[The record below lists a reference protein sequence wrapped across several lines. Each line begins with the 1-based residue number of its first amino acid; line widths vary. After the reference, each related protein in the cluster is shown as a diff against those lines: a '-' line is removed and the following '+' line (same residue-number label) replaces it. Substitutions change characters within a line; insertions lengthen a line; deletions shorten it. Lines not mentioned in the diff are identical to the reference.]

1 MLHNQCKANLAE
13 TRESI
18 LKCLRGDREYGI
30 NGTAAMSLLILVI
43 CHLAAA
49 VIGALEI
56 HRQSEYDLI
65 TLVVAHASRDSEVL
79 FRKALK

>member
-1 MLHNQCKANLAE
+1 MLYNQCKANLAE
-13 TRESI
+13 SRESI

-43 CHLAAA
+43 CHLAVA
-49 VIGALEI
+49 VIGTLET

-65 TLVVAHASRDSEVL
+65 TLVVAYASRDSEVL

>member
-30 NGTAAMSLLILVI
+30 NGTATMSLLILVI

-49 VIGALEI
+49 LIGALEI
-56 HRQSEYDLI
+56 HRQSKYDLI
-65 TLVVAHASRDSEVL
+65 TLVVVHASRHSEVL

>member
-1 MLHNQCKANLAE
+1 
-13 TRESI
+13 
-18 LKCLRGDREYGI
+18 
-30 NGTAAMSLLILVI
+30 MSLLILVI